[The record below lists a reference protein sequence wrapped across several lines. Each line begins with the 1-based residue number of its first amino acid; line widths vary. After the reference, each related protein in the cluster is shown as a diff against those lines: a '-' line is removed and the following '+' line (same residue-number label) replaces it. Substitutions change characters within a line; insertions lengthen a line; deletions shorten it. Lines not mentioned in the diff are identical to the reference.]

1 MKKLW
6 GTLALTLV
14 LVATLFSYE
23 LNADGTAVANCSGAG
38 GQSQLGQYCGSTQS
52 SQQGSDANSALWKVW
67 GGVSTVCITACMSG
81 NPAGAQAC
89 SVSTKGG
96 SVTQGVVTKN
106 YASGLTS
113 IAQSQGTSMVSSKI
127 NGGASDKP
135 QTDADGNPVEKSP
148 EQKAAADKK
157 KARNIACT
165 GAATATAQAMSNYR
179 SMQSS
184 SQAAAQTTKAAASLD
199 SSATETIG
207 GASSFANSRGT
218 IGGSGKEGM
227 SSAASAGGIA
237 STCASARQTSN
248 VVETIQC
255 AVASDPTLPAIVT
268 SGQLPAAFTK
278 ASGTAFS
285 AFGSD
290 PNQSPSDAIAQ
301 AVSGSLDTSD
311 SLKVAALLKNMEG
324 DLMNDDGGMYA
335 SAGGSGEVKSDAPE
349 NAAAQAELQEQLKDM
364 MGKMQADKGQE
375 KSDSGISAVIYAN
388 QNRSPASVTEDKSLN
403 IFDRVTYRYYF
414 VVKQLRVENFK

>member
-1 MKKLW
+1 VKKLW
-6 GTLALTLV
+6 GTLALSLI
-14 LVATLFSYE
+14 LFATLFSYE
-23 LNADGTAVANCSGAG
+23 LNAAGTTTANCAGAG

-52 SQQGSDANSALWKVW
+52 SQQGSDANSSLWKVW

-89 SVSTKGG
+89 SVSAKGG

-127 NGGASDKP
+127 NGASDKP
-135 QTDADGNPVEKSP
+135 QTDADGKPIEQSP

-157 KARNIACT
+157 KARNVACS
-165 GAATATAQAMSNYR
+165 GAATATAQAITNYR
-179 SMQSS
+179 SMQTS

-248 VVETIQC
+248 VAETIQC

-301 AVSGSLDTSD
+301 AVAGSLNTTDG
-311 SLKVAALLKNMEG
+311 LKVAALIKNMEG

-335 SAGGSGEVKSDAPE
+335 SAGGSGAGKSDEPE
-349 NAAAQAELQEQLKDM
+349 NAAAQAELQDQLKDM
-364 MGKMQADKGQE
+364 MGKMQGAQE
-375 KSDSGISAVIYAN
+375 KADPGISAVIYAN
-388 QNRSPASVTEDKSLN
+388 QNRSPVSVTEDKSLN